1 LQSNKIRRRFFGES
15 LHIRRKI
22 VIFAE
27 NYCIMYL
34 HQKHNWQEF
43 RYDNDLITSVLGEVR
58 LRQGVLLG
66 KACHIGFDVKNEK
79 YLEILSLEII
89 KSSEIEGE
97 NLNIQQVRSS
107 IARRLGINTAGL
119 VPSARYIDGIVEMNL
134 DATRN
139 FNTPLTDDRLF
150 GWHNVLFP
158 TGRSG
163 LYKIDVGKFRTRE
176 MEVVSGPMG
185 MEIVHYKAP
194 APERVP
200 DEMQRFLSWFNADDT
215 MDLVL
220 KAAIA
225 HLWFVTIHPFDDGN
239 GRIARALTEM
249 LLAKSDGSPLRFYS
263 MSNEINADRNGYY
276 SILEDTETGDGDIT
290 GWLQWF
296 LERLRKS
303 IDNSIKTMDNVLKK
317 TDFFAR
323 ISTLNINQRQ
333 KKILTLIFDG
343 FDGKLTTAKY
353 AKICKCSQD
362 TALNDINFLIAN
374 GILEKI
380 NSNGKNTAY
389 WLKTNTPLI
398 LQ

>member
-1 LQSNKIRRRFFGES
+1 
-15 LHIRRKI
+15 
-22 VIFAE
+22 
-27 NYCIMYL
+27 MYL
-34 HQKHNWQEF
+34 HQKNNWQDF
-43 RYDNDLITSVLGEVR
+43 RYDNDLITSILGEVR
-58 LRQGVLLG
+58 LQQGILMG
-66 KACHIGFDVKNEK
+66 KASRLGFNVKNEK
-79 YLEILSLEII
+79 YLESLSLEII

-107 IARRLGINTAGL
+107 IARRLGINAAGL

-139 FNTPLTDDRLF
+139 YNQPLTDDRLF

-163 LYKIDVGKFRTRE
+163 LYAIEVGRYRTRE

-185 MEIVHYKAP
+185 METVHYQAP
-194 APERVP
+194 APARVP
-200 DEMQRFLSWFNADDT
+200 EEMQKFLQWYNADGA

-225 HLWFVTIHPFDDGN
+225 HFWFVSIHPFDDGN
-239 GRIARALTEM
+239 GRIARALTDM
-249 LLAKSDGSPLRFYS
+249 LLAKSEASPLRFYS
-263 MSNEINADRNGYY
+263 MSNEINIDRDRYY
-276 SILEDTETGDGDIT
+276 TILEDTETGDGDIT

-296 LERLRKS
+296 LNSLKKS
-303 IDNSIKTMDNVLKK
+303 IDRSIKTIDSVLEK
-317 TDFFAR
+317 TDFFAK
-323 ISTLNINQRQ
+323 ISSLAINQRQ
-333 KKILTLIFDG
+333 KKILTMLFDG

-374 GILEKI
+374 DVLVKTGDGK
-380 NSNGKNTAY
+380 GKNTGY
-389 WLKTNTPLI
+389 CLRGI
-398 LQ
+398 F

>member
-1 LQSNKIRRRFFGES
+1 
-15 LHIRRKI
+15 
-22 VIFAE
+22 
-27 NYCIMYL
+27 MYL
-34 HQKHNWQEF
+34 HQKHNWQDF
-43 RYDNDLITSVLGEVR
+43 RYDNDLITSILGEVR
-58 LRQGVLLG
+58 LQQGILMG
-66 KACHIGFDVKNEK
+66 KASRLGFNVKNEK
-79 YLEILSLEII
+79 YLESLSLEII

-107 IARRLGINTAGL
+107 IARRLGINAAGL

-139 FNTPLTDDRLF
+139 YNQPLTDDRLF

-163 LYKIDVGKFRTRE
+163 LYAIEVGRYRTRE

-185 MEIVHYKAP
+185 METVHYQAP
-194 APERVP
+194 APARVP
-200 DEMQRFLSWFNADDT
+200 EEMQKFLRWYNADGA

-225 HLWFVTIHPFDDGN
+225 HFWFVSIHPFDDGN
-239 GRIARALTEM
+239 GRIARALTDM
-249 LLAKSDGSPLRFYS
+249 LLAKSEGSPLRFYS
-263 MSNEINADRNGYY
+263 MSNEINIDRDGYY
-276 SILEDTETGDGDIT
+276 SILEDTETGDDDIT

-296 LERLRKS
+296 LNSLKKS
-303 IDNSIKTMDNVLKK
+303 IDRSICTIDSVLEK
-317 TDFFAR
+317 TDFFAK
-323 ISTLNINQRQ
+323 ISSLAINQRQ
-333 KKILTLIFDG
+333 KKILTMLFDG

-374 GILEKI
+374 GILEKT
-380 NSNGKNTAY
+380 NDKGKNTGY
-389 WLKTNTPLI
+389 WLR
-398 LQ
+398 